1 MSDPEPI
8 FSSPSTELYLSPAL
22 PDEPLFKIRPRKA
35 WSVVEL
41 GEFWAHRELLYFL
54 IWRDLKVRYKQTALG
69 SLWVILQPL
78 SMTIIFTVF
87 LGLLAHVPL
96 NDVPYSAFAYAG
108 LLSWTFLTNAIL
120 SSGHSLVGNVHLIT
134 KVYFPRMFIPLAAVA
149 VRLFDFIIAAVIM
162 AAMLLYH
169 GIAPTWGLLLFP
181 VLVLEMLLLA
191 LGLGLLSAALNVK
204 YRDIGT
210 LLPVLLQLW
219 MFMSPVIYPSSIVPE
234 RWHAL
239 YMLNPL
245 AGILENQRAALFGF
259 KFDWTS
265 LFVSMLITVLVL
277 LFSAL
282 FFQQAEESLAD
293 VI

>member
-1 MSDPEPI
+1 MSDPETI
-8 FSSPSTELYLSPAL
+8 FINSSTDLRMSPAL
-22 PDEPLFKIRPRKA
+22 PDEPLFRIRPRKA
-35 WSVVEL
+35 WYVVEF

-87 LGLLAHVPL
+87 LGMLAHVPL

-108 LLSWTFLTNAIL
+108 LLSWTFFTNAIL
-120 SSGHSLVGNVHLIT
+120 SSSHSLVGNVHLIT
-134 KVYFPRMFIPLAAVA
+134 KVYFPRMFIPFAAIA
-149 VRLFDFIIAAVIM
+149 VRLFDFLIAAVIM
-162 AAMLLYH
+162 AAMLLYY
-169 GIAPTWGLLLFP
+169 GFTPTWGLLLFP
-181 VLVLEMLLLA
+181 VLVIEMALLA

-219 MFMSPVIYPSSIVPE
+219 MFMSPVIYPSNIVPE

-245 AGILENQRAALFGF
+245 AGILENQRAALFGS

-265 LFVSMLITVLVL
+265 IFVSTLITALLL

>member
-1 MSDPEPI
+1 
-8 FSSPSTELYLSPAL
+8 
-22 PDEPLFKIRPRKA
+22 
-35 WSVVEL
+35 
-41 GEFWAHRELLYFL
+41 
-54 IWRDLKVRYKQTALG
+54 
-69 SLWVILQPL
+69 
-78 SMTIIFTVF
+78 
-87 LGLLAHVPL
+87 
-96 NDVPYSAFAYAG
+96 
-108 LLSWTFLTNAIL
+108 L

-134 KVYFPRMFIPLAAVA
+134 KVYFPRMFIPFAAVA

-181 VLVLEMLLLA
+181 VLVLEMALLA

-245 AGILENQRAALFGF
+245 AGILENQRAALFGS

-265 LFVSMLITVLVL
+265 IFVSTLITVLLL

-282 FFQQAEESLAD
+282 FFRQAEESLAD